1 MAADPTTSDPRET
14 HVERR
19 DVLLWLCVLA
29 GPISWA
35 LSQQLSY
42 ALTPTACAQNSHWLL
57 HFASLGPFLLVLAGG
72 ALAWSR
78 WKSAPEGSTEKGSPE
93 GSRIRFM
100 ALSGVITCVFFAL
113 VILANWI
120 PNLVLGVCDR

>member
-29 GPISWA
+29 GPFSWA

-42 ALTPTACAQNSHWLL
+42 ALTPTACVQGSHLLL
-57 HFASLGPFLLVLAGG
+57 HLSSLGTLILALAGG

-78 WKSAPEGSTEKGSPE
+78 WKGAPEGSTEKGGPE
-93 GSRIRFM
+93 DSRVRFM
-100 ALSGVITCVFFAL
+100 ALSGVIACVFFAL
-113 VILANWI
+113 VIVANWI

>member
-1 MAADPTTSDPRET
+1 MSDPTSDPRET
-14 HVERR
+14 HVERQ

-42 ALTPTACAQNSHWLL
+42 ALTPTACAQKSHLLL

-78 WKSAPEGSTEKGSPE
+78 WKRVPEGSTEKGETE

-100 ALSGVITCVFFAL
+100 ALSGLITCVFFAL